1 MEFYLIVGKREI
13 KAKRQGE
20 LTSVK
25 NKNRYPSA
33 AEKYN
38 YLRVQSEWGKEYK
51 FLFTDF
57 VIKRAKTRADKN
69 PEDLPN
75 VSWFREKVLNEL
87 GRGIGSIADL
97 QIVVNK
103 QRMSLSAR
111 RYNHVRVNF
120 NGKKINL
127 LFTDN
132 EIKIARVRAKKNPED
147 LPEVSWLRDIL
158 D

>member
-1 MEFYLIVGKREI
+1 MEFYLVVSKREI

-38 YLRVQSEWGKEYK
+38 YLRIQSEWGEEYS

-57 VIKRAKTRADKN
+57 VIKRAKSRADKN

-75 VSWFREKVLNEL
+75 VSWFRGEVLDEL
-87 GRGIGSIADL
+87 DRGIGSIADL
-97 QIVVNK
+97 QAVVNK
-103 QRMSLSAR
+103 QRMPLTAR

-120 NGKKINL
+120 SGKKLNL

-132 EIKIARVRAKKNPED
+132 EIKMARVRAEKNPED
-147 LPEVSWLRDIL
+147 LPSVSWLRDIL